1 LENKMEISNN
11 SKPKFWVSQ
20 AISLPSLLVYLTI
33 CLTLLISPLAFA
45 QEDETEEVI
54 EAVTIIGSSEDQK
67 KLAGSGQIISNADL
81 LKAMDTDI
89 QKILTAVPGVYMRTE
104 EGYGLR
110 PNISIRGT
118 AIERSA
124 KVAIM
129 EDGVLVAPSPY
140 TSSSAYYFPTTGR
153 IHSVEVLKGPAAV
166 SQGPQ
171 TIGGAINLISTP
183 IPNAPSG
190 KFVQELGENGMMRTH
205 AYYGGTSGNFGGLIE
220 VHEHESDGFDSI
232 ANVGGDTGFDK
243 SDLMVKARYKN
254 GNHSL
259 TLKMVDLDETSNQSY
274 VGLSQAS
281 FIANPRQRYGA
292 TAYDKMMNDG
302 DQTSLTYVG
311 DFDSFNVTFTS
322 WQNDYYRDWFK
333 VSDFNNKKEHGEQD
347 DINELISDANNG
359 SANAQAILNGQL
371 PVQIEYKHNNRYY
384 TNEGYQFTINTSLG
398 IHDLTLGYRD
408 MEDSESR
415 VQAHEYAD
423 QAADGSL
430 SALYGYVGLNNSN
443 NRLRESSAT
452 SYYLQDTMD
461 FGRLDVTLG
470 YRSEDY
476 DQRHRRWS
484 DPAGPNLTLVRT
496 GEADNRDTFTEND
509 HTTQSFGAT
518 YEVNE
523 NLTLVAGFHEGM
535 TPMFGADP
543 EEADNT
549 ELGIRYSGDAGD
561 VEIFY
566 FSSEYSNLAAECTL
580 VSGAACNP
588 DESAVFSGG
597 SADVEG
603 LEFNGS
609 WVLGGDNGISYPIAL
624 AYTSTD
630 ATFNNSSESDYF
642 GVVAAGDDLPYIPSS
657 SMSLVVGFITDSGL
671 SGNVRLIDV
680 GSSCSIAACGTYN
693 KIHAHT
699 ILDLNLRKALN
710 EAMDVYVVLENATDD
725 EDIISRAPSDGA
737 RSQKPRTLKVGF
749 SYKF

>member
-1 LENKMEISNN
+1 MG
-11 SKPKFWVSQ
+11 
-20 AISLPSLLVYLTI
+20 LLSILFFA
-33 CLTLLISPLAFA
+33 PAFA
-45 QEDETEEVI
+45 DEDTEEII
-54 EAVTIIGSSEDQK
+54 ESVTIIGSAEDLR
-67 KLAGSGQIISNADL
+67 KLAGSGQVISNDDL

-89 QKILTAVPGVYMRTE
+89 QKILTAVPGIYMRTE

-183 IPNAPSG
+183 IPSSTSG
-190 KFVQELGENGMMRTH
+190 KFIQELGENGMMRTH
-205 AYYGGTSGNFGGLIE
+205 AYYGGTSGNFGALVE

-243 SDLMVKARYKN
+243 SDFVFKARYES
-254 GNHSL
+254 GAHSL

-281 FIANPRQRYGA
+281 FNANPRVRYGA

-302 DQTSLTYVG
+302 EQTSLTYVG
-311 DFDSFNVTFTS
+311 DFENFNVQFTS
-322 WQNDYYRDWFK
+322 WQNDYHRDWFK
-333 VSDFNNKKEHGEQD
+333 VSDFNNDKEHGEQD
-347 DINELISDANNG
+347 DINELISAANNG
-359 SANAQAILNGQL
+359 SANAQAILDGQL
-371 PVQIEYKHNNRYY
+371 PVEIEYKHNNRYY

-430 SALYGYVGLNNSN
+430 SALYGYIGLNNSN

-461 FGRLDVTLG
+461 FGKLDVTLG

-484 DPAGPNLTLVRT
+484 DRAGPNLTLVRT
-496 GEADNRDTFTEND
+496 GEADNRDTFATND
-509 HTTQSFGAT
+509 HTTSSIGAT
-518 YEVNE
+518 YDLSDNI
-523 NLTLVAGFHEGM
+523 TLVAGFHEGM

-549 ELGIRYSGDAGD
+549 ELGVRYSEGTTDI
-561 VEIFY
+561 ELFY
-566 FSSEYSNLAAECTL
+566 FSSEYSNLAAECTN
-580 VSGAACNP
+580 VTGASCNP

-597 SADVEG
+597 AADVEG
-603 LEFNGS
+603 IEFSGS
-609 WVLGGDNGISYPIAL
+609 WILDGDGVSYPIAL
-624 AYTSTD
+624 TYTSTD
-630 ATFNNSSESDYF
+630 ATFKNSSESDYF
-642 GVVAAGDDLPYIPSS
+642 GVVAAGDDLPYVPSS
-657 SMSLVVGFITDSGL
+657 SMSLVAGFVNDNGL
-671 SGNVRLIDV
+671 SGNMRLIDV

-693 KIHAHT
+693 KINAHT
-699 ILDLNLRKALN
+699 IIDLNIRKALN
-710 EAMDVYVVLENATDD
+710 ESMDIYAIIENVSDD
-725 EDIISRAPSDGA
+725 ADIISRAPSDGA
-737 RSQKPRTLKVGF
+737 RSQKPRTIKVGF

>member
-1 LENKMEISNN
+1 MGL
-11 SKPKFWVSQ
+11 
-20 AISLPSLLVYLTI
+20 LTI
-33 CLTLLISPLAFA
+33 LFFAPAFA
-45 QEDETEEVI
+45 DENTEEVI
-54 EAVTIIGSSEDQK
+54 ESVTIIGSAEDLR
-67 KLAGSGQIISNADL
+67 KLPGSGQVISNDDL

-183 IPNAPSG
+183 IPSTNSG

-205 AYYGGTSGNFGGLIE
+205 AYFGGTSGNFGALVE

-243 SDLMVKARYKN
+243 SDFMVKARYES
-254 GNHSL
+254 GAHSL

-281 FIANPRQRYGA
+281 FNANPRVRYGA

-302 DQTSLTYVG
+302 EQTSLTYVG
-311 DFDSFNVTFTS
+311 DFENFNVQFTS
-322 WQNDYYRDWFK
+322 WQNDYHRDWFK
-333 VSDFNNKKEHGEQD
+333 VSDFNNDKEHGEQD

-359 SANAQAILNGQL
+359 SANAQAILDGQL
-371 PVQIEYKHNNRYY
+371 PVEIEYKHNNRYY
-384 TNEGYQFTINTSLG
+384 TNEGYQFTVNTSLG

-430 SALYGYVGLNNSN
+430 SALYGYIGLNNSN

-461 FGRLDVTLG
+461 FGRLDITVG

-484 DPAGPNLTLVRT
+484 DRAGPNLTLVRT
-496 GEADNRDTFTEND
+496 GPADNRDTFAEND

-523 NLTLVAGFHEGM
+523 KLTLVAGFHEGM

-549 ELGIRYSGDAGD
+549 ELGIRYSDGATNI
-561 VEIFY
+561 EMFY
-566 FSSEYSNLAAECTL
+566 FASEYSNLAAECTL

-597 SADVEG
+597 SADVDG
-603 LEFNGS
+603 LEFSGS
-609 WVLGGDNGISYPIAL
+609 WIFEGDGVSYPVAL

-657 SMSLVVGFITDSGL
+657 SMSLVAGFVTESGL
-671 SGNVRLIDV
+671 SGNMRLIDV
-680 GSSCSIAACGTYN
+680 GSSCSIAACGIYN

-699 ILDLNLRKALN
+699 IIDLNIRKALSDS
-710 EAMDVYVVLENATDD
+710 MDIYAIIENVSDD
-725 EDIISRAPSDGA
+725 ADIISRAPSEGA

>member
-1 LENKMEISNN
+1 MEISNN

-20 AISLPSLLVYLTI
+20 AISLPSLIVYLTI

-45 QEDETEEVI
+45 QEGDTEEVI
-54 EAVTIIGSSEDQK
+54 ESVTIIGSAEDQK

-205 AYYGGTSGNFGGLIE
+205 AYYGGTSGNFGGLVE

-243 SDLMVKARYKN
+243 SDLMVKGRYVN

-311 DFDSFNVTFTS
+311 DFDSFNVTLTS

-359 SANAQAILNGQL
+359 SANAQAILDGQL

-384 TNEGYQFTINTSLG
+384 TNEGYQFTINTTLG

-430 SALYGYVGLNNSN
+430 SDLYGYVGLNNSN

-461 FGRLDVTLG
+461 FGRLDVTVG

-484 DPAGPNLTLVRT
+484 DRAGPNLTLVRT

-549 ELGIRYSGDAGD
+549 ELGIRYSDGAGD
-561 VEIFY
+561 VEVFY

-609 WVLGGDNGISYPIAL
+609 WVLEGDNGISYPIAL

-671 SGNVRLIDV
+671 SGNMRLIDV
-680 GSSCSIAACGTYN
+680 GSSCSIAACGPYN
-693 KIHAHT
+693 KIEAHT

-710 EAMDVYVVLENATDD
+710 EAMDVYLILENVTDD

-737 RSQKPRTLKVGF
+737 RSQKPRTIKVGF

>member
-1 LENKMEISNN
+1 MNDHWPTLQTKINITIMG
-11 SKPKFWVSQ
+11 
-20 AISLPSLLVYLTI
+20 LLSILFFV
-33 CLTLLISPLAFA
+33 PAFA
-45 QEDETEEVI
+45 ADDVETI
-54 EAVTIIGSSEDQK
+54 ESVTIIGSAEDLR
-67 KLAGSGQIISNADL
+67 KLPGSGQIVPNEDL

-118 AIERSA
+118 AIERSG
-124 KVAIM
+124 KVTIM

-205 AYYGGTSGNFGGLIE
+205 AYYGGTSGNFGALVE

-243 SDLMVKARYKN
+243 SDLMVKAKYES
-254 GNHSL
+254 GAHSL
-259 TLKMVDLDETSNQSY
+259 TLKMVDIDENSNQSY

-281 FIANPRQRYGA
+281 FNANPRVRYGA

-302 DQTSLTYVG
+302 EQTSLTYVG
-311 DFDSFNVTFTS
+311 DFENFNVQFTS
-322 WQNDYYRDWFK
+322 WQNDYHRDWFK
-333 VSDFNNKKEHGEQD
+333 VSDFNNKKAHGEQD

-359 SANAQAILNGQL
+359 SANAQAILDGKL

-384 TNEGYQFTINTSLG
+384 TNEGYQFSINTTLG

-415 VQAHEYAD
+415 IQAHEYSD

-430 SALYGYVGLNNSN
+430 SALYGYVGLSGSN

-461 FGRLDVTLG
+461 FGKLDVTLG

-476 DQRHRRWS
+476 DQRHRRWGEG
-484 DPAGPNLTLVRT
+484 AGPNLTAVRIT
-496 GEADNRDTFTEND
+496 SVRDTFATND
-509 HTTQSFGAT
+509 HTTSSFGAT
-518 YEVNE
+518 YDLSNSV
-523 NLTLVAGFHEGM
+523 TLVAGFHEGM

-549 ELGIRYSGDAGD
+549 ELGIRYSEGTTSLEA
-561 VEIFY
+561 FY
-566 FSSEYSNLAAECTL
+566 FSSEYSNLSAECTL

-588 DESAVFSGG
+588 EESAVFSGG
-597 SADVEG
+597 AADVEG
-603 LEFNGS
+603 IEFSGS
-609 WVLGGDNGISYPIAL
+609 WVFEGDGVSYPVAL

-642 GVVAAGDDLPYIPSS
+642 GVVSAGDDLPYIPSS
-657 SMSLVVGFITDSGL
+657 SMSLVAGFISDNGL
-671 SGNVRLIDV
+671 SGNMRLIDV

-693 KIHAHT
+693 KINAHT
-699 ILDLNLRKALN
+699 IIDLNIRKALTDS
-710 EAMDVYVVLENATDD
+710 MDIYAIIENVSDD
-725 EDIISRAPSDGA
+725 ADIISRAPSEGA
-737 RSQKPRTLKVGF
+737 RSQKPRTIKVGF

>member
-1 LENKMEISNN
+1 MG
-11 SKPKFWVSQ
+11 
-20 AISLPSLLVYLTI
+20 LLSILFFV
-33 CLTLLISPLAFA
+33 PAFA
-45 QEDETEEVI
+45 ADDVETI
-54 EAVTIIGSSEDQK
+54 ESVTIIGSAEDLR
-67 KLAGSGQIISNADL
+67 KLPGSGQIVPNEEL

-118 AIERSA
+118 AIERSG
-124 KVAIM
+124 KVTIM

-171 TIGGAINLISTP
+171 TIGGAVNLISTP

-205 AYYGGTSGNFGGLIE
+205 AYYGGTSGNFGALVE

-243 SDLMVKARYKN
+243 SDLMVKVRYES
-254 GNHSL
+254 GAHSL
-259 TLKMVDLDETSNQSY
+259 TLKMVDIDENSNQSY

-281 FIANPRQRYGA
+281 FNANPRVRYGA

-302 DQTSLTYVG
+302 EQTSLTYVG
-311 DFDSFNVTFTS
+311 DFENLNVQFTS
-322 WQNDYYRDWFK
+322 WQNDYHRDWFK
-333 VSDFNNKKEHGEQD
+333 VSDFNNKKAHGEQD

-359 SANAQAILNGQL
+359 SANAQAILDGKL

-384 TNEGYQFTINTSLG
+384 TNEGYQFSINTTLG
-398 IHDLTLGYRD
+398 IHDLTVGYRD

-415 VQAHEYAD
+415 IQAHEYSD

-430 SALYGYVGLNNSN
+430 SALYGYVGLSGSN

-461 FGRLDVTLG
+461 FGKLDVTLG

-476 DQRHRRWS
+476 DQRHRRWGEG
-484 DPAGPNLTLVRT
+484 AGPNLTAVRIT
-496 GEADNRDTFTEND
+496 SVRDTFATND
-509 HTTQSFGAT
+509 HTTSSFGAT
-518 YEVNE
+518 YDLSDSV
-523 NLTLVAGFHEGM
+523 TLVAGFHEGM

-549 ELGIRYSGDAGD
+549 ELGIRYSEGTTSLEA
-561 VEIFY
+561 FY
-566 FSSEYSNLAAECTL
+566 FSSEYSNLSAECTL

-588 DESAVFSGG
+588 EESAVFSGG
-597 SADVEG
+597 AADVEG
-603 LEFNGS
+603 IEFSGS
-609 WVLGGDNGISYPIAL
+609 WVFEGDGVSYPVAL

-642 GVVAAGDDLPYIPSS
+642 GVVSAGDDLPYIPSS
-657 SMSLVVGFITDSGL
+657 SMSLVAGFVSDNGL
-671 SGNVRLIDV
+671 SGNMRLIDV

-693 KIHAHT
+693 KINAHT
-699 ILDLNLRKALN
+699 IIDLNIRKALTDS
-710 EAMDVYVVLENATDD
+710 MDIYAIIENVSDD
-725 EDIISRAPSDGA
+725 ADIISRAPSEGA
-737 RSQKPRTLKVGF
+737 RSQKPRTIKVGF

>member
-1 LENKMEISNN
+1 MENWPNTHTKLNILIMG
-11 SKPKFWVSQ
+11 
-20 AISLPSLLVYLTI
+20 LLTI
-33 CLTLLISPLAFA
+33 LFFAPAFA
-45 QEDETEEVI
+45 DENTEEIV
-54 EAVTIIGSSEDQK
+54 ESVTIIGSKEDQK
-67 KLAGSGQIISNADL
+67 KLAGSGQIISNKDL

-183 IPNAPSG
+183 IPNTPSG

-205 AYYGGTSGNFGGLIE
+205 AYYGGTSGNFGALVE

-243 SDLMVKARYKN
+243 SDLMVKARYETE
-254 GNHSL
+254 NHSL
-259 TLKMVDLDETSNQSY
+259 TFKMVDLDETSNQSY

-281 FIANPRQRYGA
+281 FNANPRVRYGA

-302 DQTSLTYVG
+302 EQTSLTYVG
-311 DFDSFNVTFTS
+311 DFENFNVTFTS

-333 VSDFNNKKEHGEQD
+333 VSDFNNKKAHGEQD

-359 SANAQAILNGQL
+359 SANAQAILDGKL

-384 TNEGYQFTINTSLG
+384 TNEGYQFSINTSLG

-430 SALYGYVGLNNSN
+430 SPLYGYIGLNNSN

-461 FGRLDVTLG
+461 FGRLDITVG

-484 DPAGPNLTLVRT
+484 DRAGPNLTMVRT
-496 GEADNRDTFTEND
+496 GPADNRDTFATND

-518 YEVNE
+518 YEVSE

-549 ELGIRYSGDAGD
+549 ELGIRYKDGAGE

-580 VSGAACNP
+580 VSGAACNA

-603 LEFNGS
+603 IEFNGS
-609 WVLGGDNGISYPIAL
+609 WIFDGDGISYPVAI

-657 SMSLVVGFITDSGL
+657 SMALVAGFITDEGL
-671 SGNVRLIDV
+671 SGNMRLIDV
-680 GSSCSIAACGTYN
+680 GGSCSIAACGTYN

-699 ILDLNLRKALN
+699 IIDLDLRKALN
-710 EAMDVYVVLENATDD
+710 DAMDLYVIVENVTDD
-725 EDIISRAPSDGA
+725 ADIISRAPSEGA
-737 RSQKPRTLKVGF
+737 RSQKPRTIKVGF

>member
-1 LENKMEISNN
+1 MG
-11 SKPKFWVSQ
+11 F
-20 AISLPSLLVYLTI
+20 LTI
-33 CLTLLISPLAFA
+33 LFFA
-45 QEDETEEVI
+45 PVFADDNTEEVI
-54 EAVTIIGSSEDQK
+54 ESVTIIGSEEDLK
-67 KLAGSGQIISNADL
+67 NLAGSGQIISNADL

-205 AYYGGTSGNFGGLIE
+205 AYYGGTSGNFGGLVE

-243 SDLMVKARYKN
+243 SDLMVKARYES
-254 GNHSL
+254 GAHSL
-259 TLKMVDLDETSNQSY
+259 TLKMVDIDENSNQSY

-281 FIANPRQRYGA
+281 FNANPRQRYGA

-302 DQTSLTYVG
+302 EQTSLTYVG
-311 DFDSFNVTFTS
+311 DFDNFNVQFTS
-322 WQNDYYRDWFK
+322 WQNDYHRDWFK
-333 VSDFNNKKEHGEQD
+333 VSDFNNDKEHGEQD

-359 SANAQAILNGQL
+359 SANAQAILDGQL
-371 PVQIEYKHNNRYY
+371 PVEIEYKHNNRYY
-384 TNEGYQFTINTSLG
+384 TNEGYQFSINTTLG
-398 IHDLTLGYRD
+398 IHDLTVGYRD

-430 SALYGYVGLNNSN
+430 SALYGYIGLNNSN

-461 FGRLDVTLG
+461 FGRLDVTVG

-484 DPAGPNLTLVRT
+484 DRAGPNLTMVRT
-496 GEADNRDTFTEND
+496 GEADNRDTFATND

-549 ELGIRYSGDAGD
+549 ELGIRYSDGAGD

-609 WVLGGDNGISYPIAL
+609 WVFDGDGVSYPVSI

-657 SMSLVVGFITDSGL
+657 TMSLVAGFVSDSGL
-671 SGNVRLIDV
+671 SGNMRLIDV

-710 EAMDVYVVLENATDD
+710 DAMDVYVIVENVTDD
-725 EDIISRAPSDGA
+725 EDIISRAPSEGA

>member
-1 LENKMEISNN
+1 MENWPNIHTKINFVIMG
-11 SKPKFWVSQ
+11 
-20 AISLPSLLVYLTI
+20 LLTI
-33 CLTLLISPLAFA
+33 LFFAPAFA
-45 QEDETEEVI
+45 DENTEEVI
-54 EAVTIIGSSEDQK
+54 ESVTIIGSAEDQR
-67 KLAGSGQIISNADL
+67 KLAGSGQIISNEDL

-124 KVAIM
+124 KVAVM

-183 IPNAPSG
+183 IPNTTSG

-205 AYYGGTSGNFGGLIE
+205 AYFGGTSGNFGALVE

-243 SDLMVKARYKN
+243 SDFVFKARYES
-254 GNHSL
+254 GAHSL
-259 TLKMVDLDETSNQSY
+259 TLKMVDLDEISNQSY

-281 FIANPRQRYGA
+281 FNANPRVRYGA

-302 DQTSLTYVG
+302 EQTSLTYVG
-311 DFDSFNVTFTS
+311 DFKNFNVQFTS
-322 WQNDYYRDWFK
+322 WQNDYHRDWFK
-333 VSDFNNKKEHGEQD
+333 VSDFNNDKEHGEQD
-347 DINELISDANNG
+347 DINELISAANNG
-359 SANAQAILNGQL
+359 SANAQAILDGQL
-371 PVQIEYKHNNRYY
+371 PVEIEYKHNNRYY
-384 TNEGYQFTINTSLG
+384 TNEGYQFTIKTSLG

-430 SALYGYVGLNNSN
+430 SPLYGYIGLNNSN

-461 FGRLDVTLG
+461 FGRLDVTVG

-484 DPAGPNLTLVRT
+484 DRAGPNLTMVRT
-496 GEADNRDTFTEND
+496 GEADNRDTFATND
-509 HTTQSFGAT
+509 HTTSSIGAT
-518 YEVNE
+518 YDLSDNV
-523 NLTLVAGFHEGM
+523 TLVAGFHEGM

-543 EEADNT
+543 EEAENT
-549 ELGIRYSGDAGD
+549 ELGMRYSKGTTDI
-561 VEIFY
+561 ELFY

-580 VSGAACNP
+580 VSGAACNA
-588 DESAVFSGG
+588 DESAIFSGG
-597 SADVEG
+597 AADVEG
-603 LEFNGS
+603 IEFSGS
-609 WVLGGDNGISYPIAL
+609 WILEGDGVSYPIAL

-657 SMSLVVGFITDSGL
+657 SMSLVAGFVTDNGL
-671 SGNVRLIDV
+671 SGNMRLIDV

-699 ILDLNLRKALN
+699 IIDLNLRKALTDS
-710 EAMDVYVVLENATDD
+710 MDIYAIIENVSDD
-725 EDIISRAPSDGA
+725 ADIISRAPSEGA

>member
-1 LENKMEISNN
+1 MGL
-11 SKPKFWVSQ
+11 
-20 AISLPSLLVYLTI
+20 LTI
-33 CLTLLISPLAFA
+33 LFFAPAFA
-45 QEDETEEVI
+45 VEYDVETI
-54 EAVTIIGSSEDQK
+54 ESVSIIGSKDDQK
-67 KLAGSGQIISNADL
+67 SLAGSGQIISNDDL

-89 QKILTAVPGVYMRTE
+89 QKILTAVPGLYMRTE

-153 IHSVEVLKGPAAV
+153 IHAVEVLKGPAAV
-166 SQGPQ
+166 TQGPQ
-171 TIGGAINLISTP
+171 TIGGTINLISTP

-190 KFVQELGENGMMRTH
+190 KFVQELGENGMKRTH
-205 AYYGGTSGNFGGLIE
+205 FYAGGTSGNFGGLVE

-232 ANVGGDTGFDK
+232 ANVGGDTGFKK
-243 SDLMVKARYKN
+243 SDLMVKARYEN
-254 GNHSL
+254 GDHSL
-259 TLKMVDLDETSNQSY
+259 TFKMVDLDETSNQSY

-281 FIANPRQRYGA
+281 FNANPRQRYGA

-311 DFDSFNVTFTS
+311 DFENFNVTFTS
-322 WQNDYYRDWFK
+322 WQNNYYRDWFK
-333 VSDFNNKKEHGEQD
+333 VSDFNNKKAHGEQD

-359 SANAQAILNGQL
+359 SVNAQAILDGKL

-415 VQAHEYAD
+415 IQAHEYSD

-430 SALYGYVGLNNSN
+430 SPIYGYVGLSGSN

-452 SYYLQDTMD
+452 SYYLQDKMD
-461 FGRLDVTLG
+461 FGKLDITLG

-476 DQRHRRWS
+476 DQRHRRWGEG
-484 DPAGPNLTLVRT
+484 AGPNLTAVRIT
-496 GEADNRDTFTEND
+496 SVRDTFATND

-549 ELGIRYSGDAGD
+549 ELGIRYSDGAGD

-580 VSGAACNP
+580 VSGAACNA

-603 LEFNGS
+603 IEFSGS
-609 WVLGGDNGISYPIAL
+609 WVFEGKGVSYPIAVS
-624 AYTSTD
+624 YTSTD

-657 SMSLVVGFITDSGL
+657 SMSIVAGFISENGF
-671 SGNVRLIDV
+671 SGNMRLIDI

-693 KIHAHT
+693 KIDAHT

-710 EAMDVYVVLENATDD
+710 DAMDVYLIVENMTDD
-725 EDIISRAPSDGA
+725 ADIISRTPSEGA

>member
-1 LENKMEISNN
+1 MG
-11 SKPKFWVSQ
+11 
-20 AISLPSLLVYLTI
+20 LLSILFFVPAFSADDIETI
-33 CLTLLISPLAFA
+33 ES
-45 QEDETEEVI
+45 
-54 EAVTIIGSSEDQK
+54 VTIIGSVEDLR
-67 KLAGSGQIISNADL
+67 KLPGSGQVIPNEDL

-118 AIERSA
+118 AIERSG
-124 KVAIM
+124 KVTIM

-183 IPNAPSG
+183 IPNTPSG

-205 AYYGGTSGNFGGLIE
+205 AYYGGTSGNFGALVE

-243 SDLMVKARYKN
+243 SDLMVKARYES
-254 GNHSL
+254 GAHSL
-259 TLKMVDLDETSNQSY
+259 TFKMVDLDETSNQSY

-281 FIANPRQRYGA
+281 FNANPRVRYGA

-302 DQTSLTYVG
+302 EQTSLTYVG
-311 DFDSFNVTFTS
+311 DFENFNVQFTS
-322 WQNDYYRDWFK
+322 WQNDYHRDWFK
-333 VSDFNNKKEHGEQD
+333 VSDFNNDKEHGEQD

-359 SANAQAILNGQL
+359 SANAQAILDGQL
-371 PVQIEYKHNNRYY
+371 PVEIEYKHNNRYY
-384 TNEGYQFTINTSLG
+384 TNEGYQFSINTSLG

-415 VQAHEYAD
+415 IQAHEYAD

-430 SALYGYVGLNNSN
+430 SALYGYVGLSGSN

-461 FGRLDVTLG
+461 FGKLDITLG

-476 DQRHRRWS
+476 DQRHRRWGEG
-484 DPAGPNLTLVRT
+484 AGPNLTAVRVT
-496 GEADNRDTFTEND
+496 SVRDTFATND
-509 HTTQSFGAT
+509 HTTSSFGAT
-518 YEVNE
+518 YDLSDNV
-523 NLTLVAGFHEGM
+523 TLVAGFHEGM

-549 ELGIRYSGDAGD
+549 ELGMRYSAGTANLE
-561 VEIFY
+561 VFY

-580 VSGAACNP
+580 VSGAACNA

-597 SADVEG
+597 AADVEG
-603 LEFNGS
+603 LEFSGS
-609 WVLGGDNGISYPIAL
+609 WILEGDGVSYPVAL

-630 ATFNNSSESDYF
+630 ATFNNSSESEYF
-642 GVVAAGDDLPYIPSS
+642 GVVAAGDDLPYVPSS
-657 SMSLVVGFITDSGL
+657 SMSIVAGFVTDSGL
-671 SGNVRLIDV
+671 SGNMRLIDV

-693 KIHAHT
+693 KINAHT
-699 ILDLNLRKALN
+699 IIDLNLRKALN
-710 EAMDVYVVLENATDD
+710 DSMDIYAIIENVSDD
-725 EDIISRAPSDGA
+725 ADIISRAPSEGA
-737 RSQKPRTLKVGF
+737 RSQKPRTIKVGF

>member
-1 LENKMEISNN
+1 MEISNN

-20 AISLPSLLVYLTI
+20 AISLPSLIVYLTI

-45 QEDETEEVI
+45 QEGDTEEVI
-54 EAVTIIGSSEDQK
+54 ESVTIIGSAEDQK

-205 AYYGGTSGNFGGLIE
+205 AYYGGTSGNFGGLVE

-243 SDLMVKARYKN
+243 SDLMVKGRYVN

-259 TLKMVDLDETSNQSY
+259 TFKMVDLDETSNQSY

-311 DFDSFNVTFTS
+311 DFDSFNVTLTS

-359 SANAQAILNGQL
+359 SANAQAILDGQL

-384 TNEGYQFTINTSLG
+384 TNEGYQFTINTTLG

-430 SALYGYVGLNNSN
+430 SPLYGYVGLSGSN

-461 FGRLDVTLG
+461 FGRLDVTVG

-496 GEADNRDTFTEND
+496 GEADDRDTFTEND

-561 VEIFY
+561 VEVFY

-609 WVLGGDNGISYPIAL
+609 WVLEGDNGISYPIAL

-671 SGNVRLIDV
+671 SGNMRLIDV
-680 GSSCSIAACGTYN
+680 GSSCSIAACGPYN
-693 KIHAHT
+693 KIEAHT

-710 EAMDVYVVLENATDD
+710 EAMDVYLILENVTDD

-737 RSQKPRTLKVGF
+737 RSQKPRTIKVGF

>member
-1 LENKMEISNN
+1 MENWPNIHTKINFVIMG
-11 SKPKFWVSQ
+11 
-20 AISLPSLLVYLTI
+20 LLTI
-33 CLTLLISPLAFA
+33 LFFVPAFA
-45 QEDETEEVI
+45 DEEEVI
-54 EAVTIIGSSEDQK
+54 ESVTIIGSAEDQR
-67 KLAGSGQIISNADL
+67 KLAGSGQIISNDDL

-124 KVAIM
+124 KVAVM

-183 IPNAPSG
+183 IPSTNSG

-205 AYYGGTSGNFGGLIE
+205 AYFGGTSGNFGALVE

-243 SDLMVKARYKN
+243 SDFMVKARYES
-254 GNHSL
+254 GAHSL

-281 FIANPRQRYGA
+281 FNANPRVRYGA

-302 DQTSLTYVG
+302 EQTSLTYVG
-311 DFDSFNVTFTS
+311 NFENFNVQFTS
-322 WQNDYYRDWFK
+322 WQNDYHRDWFK
-333 VSDFNNKKEHGEQD
+333 VSDFNNDKEHGEQD

-359 SANAQAILNGQL
+359 SANAQAILDGQL
-371 PVQIEYKHNNRYY
+371 PVEIEYKHNNRYY
-384 TNEGYQFTINTSLG
+384 TNEGYQFTVNTSLG

-415 VQAHEYAD
+415 IQAHEYAD

-430 SALYGYVGLNNSN
+430 SALYGYVGLSGSN

-461 FGRLDVTLG
+461 FGKLDITVG

-476 DQRHRRWS
+476 DQRHRRWGEG
-484 DPAGPNLTLVRT
+484 AGPNLTAVRVT
-496 GEADNRDTFTEND
+496 SVRDTFATND

-523 NLTLVAGFHEGM
+523 KLTLVAGFHEGM

-549 ELGIRYSGDAGD
+549 ELGIRYSDGATNI
-561 VEIFY
+561 EMFY
-566 FSSEYSNLAAECTL
+566 FASEYSNLAAECTL
-580 VSGAACNP
+580 VSGAACNA

-603 LEFNGS
+603 LEFSGS
-609 WVLGGDNGISYPIAL
+609 WIFEGDGVSYPVAL

-657 SMSLVVGFITDSGL
+657 SMSLVAGFVTENGL
-671 SGNVRLIDV
+671 SGNMRLIDV
-680 GSSCSIAACGTYN
+680 GSSCSIAACGIYN

-699 ILDLNLRKALN
+699 IIDLNIRKALSDS
-710 EAMDVYVVLENATDD
+710 MDIYAIIENVSDD
-725 EDIISRAPSDGA
+725 ADIISRAPSEGA

>member
-1 LENKMEISNN
+1 MG
-11 SKPKFWVSQ
+11 
-20 AISLPSLLVYLTI
+20 LLSILFFV
-33 CLTLLISPLAFA
+33 PAFA
-45 QEDETEEVI
+45 ADDVETI
-54 EAVTIIGSSEDQK
+54 ESVTIIGSAEDLR
-67 KLAGSGQIISNADL
+67 KLPGSGQIVPNEDL

-118 AIERSA
+118 AIERSG
-124 KVAIM
+124 KVTIM

-205 AYYGGTSGNFGGLIE
+205 AYYGGTSGNFGALVE

-243 SDLMVKARYKN
+243 SDFMMKARYES
-254 GNHSL
+254 GAHSL
-259 TLKMVDLDETSNQSY
+259 TLKMVDIDENSNQSY

-281 FIANPRQRYGA
+281 FNANPRVRYGA

-302 DQTSLTYVG
+302 EQTSLTYVG
-311 DFDSFNVTFTS
+311 NFETFNVQFTS
-322 WQNDYYRDWFK
+322 WQNDYHRDWFK
-333 VSDFNNKKEHGEQD
+333 VSDFNNKKAHGEQD

-359 SANAQAILNGQL
+359 SANAQAILDGKL

-384 TNEGYQFTINTSLG
+384 TNEGYQFSINTTLG

-415 VQAHEYAD
+415 IQAHEYSD

-430 SALYGYVGLNNSN
+430 SALYGYVGLSGSN

-461 FGRLDVTLG
+461 FGKLDVTLG

-476 DQRHRRWS
+476 DQRHRRWGEG
-484 DPAGPNLTLVRT
+484 AGPNLTAVRIT
-496 GEADNRDTFTEND
+496 SVRDTFATND
-509 HTTQSFGAT
+509 HTTSSFGAT
-518 YEVNE
+518 YDLSDSV
-523 NLTLVAGFHEGM
+523 TLVAGFHEGM

-549 ELGIRYSGDAGD
+549 ELGIRYSEGTTSLEA
-561 VEIFY
+561 FY
-566 FSSEYSNLAAECTL
+566 FSSEYSNLSAECTL

-588 DESAVFSGG
+588 EESAVFSGG
-597 SADVEG
+597 AADVEG
-603 LEFNGS
+603 LEFSGS
-609 WVLGGDNGISYPIAL
+609 WVFEGDGVSYPVAL

-642 GVVAAGDDLPYIPSS
+642 GVVSAGDDLPYIPSS
-657 SMSLVVGFITDSGL
+657 SMSLVAGFVSDNGL
-671 SGNVRLIDV
+671 SGNMRLIDV

-693 KIHAHT
+693 KINAHT
-699 ILDLNLRKALN
+699 IIDLNIRKALTDS
-710 EAMDVYVVLENATDD
+710 MDIYAIIENVSDD
-725 EDIISRAPSDGA
+725 ADIISRAPSEGA
-737 RSQKPRTLKVGF
+737 RSQKPRTIKVGF

>member
-1 LENKMEISNN
+1 MGL
-11 SKPKFWVSQ
+11 
-20 AISLPSLLVYLTI
+20 LTI
-33 CLTLLISPLAFA
+33 LFFAPAFA
-45 QEDETEEVI
+45 VEYDVETI
-54 EAVTIIGSSEDQK
+54 ESVSIIGSKDDQK
-67 KLAGSGQIISNADL
+67 SLAGSGQIIPNEDL

-89 QKILTAVPGVYMRTE
+89 QKILTAVPGLYMRTE

-153 IHSVEVLKGPAAV
+153 IHAVEVLKGPAAV

-183 IPNAPSG
+183 IPIAPSG
-190 KFVQELGENGMMRTH
+190 KFVQELGENGMKRTH
-205 AYYGGTSGNFGGLIE
+205 FYAGGTSGNFGGLVE

-232 ANVGGDTGFDK
+232 ANVGGDTGFKK
-243 SDLMVKARYKN
+243 SDLMVKARYEN

-259 TLKMVDLDETSNQSY
+259 TFKMVDLDETSNQSY

-281 FIANPRQRYGA
+281 FNANPRQRYGA

-311 DFDSFNVTFTS
+311 DFENFNVTFTS

-333 VSDFNNKKEHGEQD
+333 VSDFNNKKAHGEQD

-359 SANAQAILNGQL
+359 SANAQAILDGKL

-415 VQAHEYAD
+415 IQAHEYSD

-430 SALYGYVGLNNSN
+430 SPIYGYVGLSGSN

-452 SYYLQDTMD
+452 SYYLQDKMD
-461 FGRLDVTLG
+461 FGKLDITLG

-476 DQRHRRWS
+476 DQRHRRWGEG
-484 DPAGPNLTLVRT
+484 AGPNLTAVRIT
-496 GEADNRDTFTEND
+496 SVRDTFATND
-509 HTTQSFGAT
+509 HTTQSLGAT

-549 ELGIRYSGDAGD
+549 ELGIRYSDGAGD

-580 VSGAACNP
+580 VSGAACNA

-603 LEFNGS
+603 LEFSGS
-609 WVLGGDNGISYPIAL
+609 WVFEGNGVSYPIAVS
-624 AYTSTD
+624 YTSTD

-657 SMSLVVGFITDSGL
+657 SMSIVAGFISDNGF
-671 SGNVRLIDV
+671 SGNMRLIDV

-693 KIHAHT
+693 KIDAHT

-710 EAMDVYVVLENATDD
+710 DVMDVYLIVENVTDD
-725 EDIISRAPSDGA
+725 ADIISRAPSEGA

>member
-1 LENKMEISNN
+1 MNDQWPTLQTKINITIMG
-11 SKPKFWVSQ
+11 
-20 AISLPSLLVYLTI
+20 LLSILFFVPAFSADDIETI
-33 CLTLLISPLAFA
+33 ES
-45 QEDETEEVI
+45 
-54 EAVTIIGSSEDQK
+54 VTIIGSVEDLR
-67 KLAGSGQIISNADL
+67 KLPGSGQVIPNEDL

-118 AIERSA
+118 AIERSG
-124 KVAIM
+124 KVTIM

-183 IPNAPSG
+183 IPNTPSG

-205 AYYGGTSGNFGGLIE
+205 AYYGGTSGNFGALVE

-243 SDLMVKARYKN
+243 SDLMVKARYES
-254 GNHSL
+254 GVHSL
-259 TLKMVDLDETSNQSY
+259 TFKMVDLDETSNQSY

-281 FIANPRQRYGA
+281 FNANPRVRYGA

-302 DQTSLTYVG
+302 EQTSLTYVG
-311 DFDSFNVTFTS
+311 DFENFNVQFTS
-322 WQNDYYRDWFK
+322 WQNDYHRDWFK
-333 VSDFNNKKEHGEQD
+333 VSDFNNDKEHGEQD

-359 SANAQAILNGQL
+359 SANAQAILDGQL
-371 PVQIEYKHNNRYY
+371 PVEIEYKHNNRYY
-384 TNEGYQFTINTSLG
+384 TNEGYQFSINTSLG

-415 VQAHEYAD
+415 IQAHEYAD

-430 SALYGYVGLNNSN
+430 SALYGYVGLSGSN

-461 FGRLDVTLG
+461 FGKLDITLG

-476 DQRHRRWS
+476 DQRHRRWGEG
-484 DPAGPNLTLVRT
+484 AGPNLTAVRVT
-496 GEADNRDTFTEND
+496 SVRDTFATND
-509 HTTQSFGAT
+509 HTTSSFGAT
-518 YEVNE
+518 YDLSDNV
-523 NLTLVAGFHEGM
+523 TLVAGFHEGM

-549 ELGIRYSGDAGD
+549 ELGMRYSAGTANLE
-561 VEIFY
+561 VFY

-580 VSGAACNP
+580 VSGAACNA

-597 SADVEG
+597 AADVEG
-603 LEFNGS
+603 LEFSGS
-609 WVLGGDNGISYPIAL
+609 WILEGDGVSYPVAL

-630 ATFNNSSESDYF
+630 ATFNNSSESEYF
-642 GVVAAGDDLPYIPSS
+642 GVVAAGDDLPYVPSS
-657 SMSLVVGFITDSGL
+657 SMSIVAGFVTDSGL
-671 SGNVRLIDV
+671 SGNMRLIDV

-693 KIHAHT
+693 KINAHT
-699 ILDLNLRKALN
+699 IIDLNLRKALN
-710 EAMDVYVVLENATDD
+710 DSMDIYAIIENVSDD
-725 EDIISRAPSDGA
+725 ADIISRAPSEGA
-737 RSQKPRTLKVGF
+737 RSQKPRTIKVGF

>member
-1 LENKMEISNN
+1 MNDHWPTLQTKINITIMG
-11 SKPKFWVSQ
+11 
-20 AISLPSLLVYLTI
+20 LLSILFFV
-33 CLTLLISPLAFA
+33 PAFA
-45 QEDETEEVI
+45 ADDVETI
-54 EAVTIIGSSEDQK
+54 ESVTIIGSAEDLR
-67 KLAGSGQIISNADL
+67 KLPGSGQIVPNEEL

-118 AIERSA
+118 AIERSG
-124 KVAIM
+124 KVTIM

-205 AYYGGTSGNFGGLIE
+205 AYYGGTSGNFGALVE

-243 SDLMVKARYKN
+243 SDLMVKAKYES
-254 GNHSL
+254 GAHSL
-259 TLKMVDLDETSNQSY
+259 ILKMVDIDENSNQSY

-281 FIANPRQRYGA
+281 FNANPRVRYGA

-302 DQTSLTYVG
+302 EQTSLTYVG
-311 DFDSFNVTFTS
+311 DFENFNVQFTS
-322 WQNDYYRDWFK
+322 WQNDYHRDWFK
-333 VSDFNNKKEHGEQD
+333 VSDFNNKKAHGEQD

-359 SANAQAILNGQL
+359 SANAQAILDGKL

-384 TNEGYQFTINTSLG
+384 TNEGYQFSINTTLG
-398 IHDLTLGYRD
+398 IHDLTVGYRD

-415 VQAHEYAD
+415 IQAHEYSD

-430 SALYGYVGLNNSN
+430 SALYGYVGLSGSN

-461 FGRLDVTLG
+461 FGKLDVTLG

-476 DQRHRRWS
+476 DQRHRRWGEG
-484 DPAGPNLTLVRT
+484 AGPNLTAVRIT
-496 GEADNRDTFTEND
+496 SVRDTFATND
-509 HTTQSFGAT
+509 HTTSSFGAT
-518 YEVNE
+518 YDLSDSV
-523 NLTLVAGFHEGM
+523 TLVAGFHEGM

-549 ELGIRYSGDAGD
+549 ELGIRYSEGTTSLEA
-561 VEIFY
+561 FY
-566 FSSEYSNLAAECTL
+566 FSSEYSNLSAECTL

-588 DESAVFSGG
+588 EESAVFSGG
-597 SADVEG
+597 AADVEG
-603 LEFNGS
+603 IEFSGS
-609 WVLGGDNGISYPIAL
+609 WVFEGDGVSYPVAL

-642 GVVAAGDDLPYIPSS
+642 GVVSAGDDLPYIPSS
-657 SMSLVVGFITDSGL
+657 SMSLVAGFVSDNGL
-671 SGNVRLIDV
+671 SGNMRLIDV

-693 KIHAHT
+693 KINAHT
-699 ILDLNLRKALN
+699 IIDLNIRKALTDS
-710 EAMDVYVVLENATDD
+710 MDIYAIIENVSDD
-725 EDIISRAPSDGA
+725 ADIISRAPSEGA
-737 RSQKPRTLKVGF
+737 RSQKPRTIKVGF